1 MDDVFKLVINHI
13 LFNQICIFNIEY
25 GVLRLALDVYY
36 FASVKAKM
44 HHNVTLCIALTP
56 DKMVMHQMS

>member
-1 MDDVFKLVINHI
+1 MDDVSKPLMNHI

-44 HHNVTLCIALTP
+44 HHNVSLS
-56 DKMVMHQMS
+56 V

>member
-25 GVLRLALDVYY
+25 DVLRLALVVLL
-36 FASVKAKM
+36 SVKAKM

-56 DKMVMHQMS
+56 YKMVMHQIS

>member
-1 MDDVFKLVINHI
+1 MDDVSKLVINHI

-44 HHNVTLCIALTP
+44 HHNVSLS
-56 DKMVMHQMS
+56 V

>member
-1 MDDVFKLVINHI
+1 MADVSKLINLI

-25 GVLRLALDVYY
+25 GVLRLALDVLL

-44 HHNVTLCIALTP
+44 RHNVTLCVAMTP
-56 DKMVMHQMS
+56 DRMVMHQIS